1 MQVCSNVNYIDIA
14 VMPKSDIPAW
24 VLGGLRFTEIQDIR
38 AMFYTVKVF
47 CMRFSLLCFTLCT
60 ACFIVTDLNSEVYEI
75 QHSFNL
81 HWHV

>member
-1 MQVCSNVNYIDIA
+1 MQVCRNVNYIDIA
-14 VMPKSDIPAW
+14 VMPKSDIPAC
-24 VLGGLRFTEIQDIR
+24 VLGGRFTEIQDIR

-47 CMRFSLLCFTLCT
+47 YMRFSLLCFTLCT

-81 HWHV
+81 NLHV